1 MQLIQSLHHNLKT
14 GAQPA
19 KERIHIMKHNFEERK
34 QNRVDNAREQAEKKK
49 QESESLHKKA
59 DQMSEHIPF
68 GQPILVGH
76 HSEKAD
82 RRYRQRI
89 RDTYSKAV
97 EASDKAS
104 YFASKAK
111 TIENNNAILSDD
123 PNAIE
128 KLDERIE
135 ELQQL
140 QEFMK
145 ATNKLIL
152 KRNKVEF
159 LRLVGASEELW
170 EELNRQGRFG
180 GMGYAS
186 FELKNNGAN
195 LRRLKARRSELERKI
210 SMQTVTET
218 IKGIQ
223 IIKNVEANRVQLK
236 FSEIPNKQIR
246 EDLFY
251 KYGFRWSRTEL
262 AWQRHLNNAGISAA
276 NRFLA
281 NYQKE

>member
-1 MQLIQSLHHNLKT
+1 
-14 GAQPA
+14 
-19 KERIHIMKHNFEERK
+19 MKHNFEKRK
-34 QNRVDNAREQAEKKK
+34 QNRVDHAREQAEKKK
-49 QESESLHKKA
+49 QESESLYKKA

-97 EASDKAS
+97 KASEKAS

-111 TIENNNAILSDD
+111 TIENNDAIFSDD

-128 KLDERIE
+128 KLDERME

-145 ATNKLIL
+145 AANKLIL

-195 LRRLKARRSELERKI
+195 LRRLKARRSELQRKA
-210 SMQTVTET
+210 SMITVTET

-223 IIKNVEANRVQLK
+223 VIKNVEANRVQLK
-236 FSEIPNKQIR
+236 FPEIPNKQIR

-276 NRFLA
+276 NWFLA
-281 NYQKE
+281 NYQEE

>member
-1 MQLIQSLHHNLKT
+1 MQPIQSLHHNPKT

-19 KERIHIMKHNFEERK
+19 KERTHIMKHNFEKRK
-34 QNRVDNAREQAEKKK
+34 QNRIDHAREQAEKKK
-49 QESESLHKKA
+49 QEAASLHKKA

-68 GQPILVGH
+68 GQPILKGH

-82 RRYRQRI
+82 RRYRRRI

-104 YFASKAK
+104 YYADKAK
-111 TIENNNAILSDD
+111 TIENNDAIFSDD
-123 PNAIE
+123 PDAIE
-128 KLDERIE
+128 KLEERIE

-145 ATNKLIL
+145 AANKLIL

-159 LRLVGASEELW
+159 LKLVGASEELW
-170 EELNRQGRFG
+170 EELNQPGRFG

-195 LRRLKARRSELERKI
+195 LRRLKSRRNELQRKA

-218 IKGIQ
+218 IKGV
-223 IIKNVEANRVQLK
+223 KLVRNVEANRVQLK
-236 FSEIPNKQIR
+236 FSEIPNEQVR
-246 EDLFY
+246 NDLFY

-276 NRFLA
+276 NGFLA
-281 NYQKE
+281 NYREE